1 MSLFAPSLDTGAVIV
16 DDASGHPE
24 SGHRS
29 DTVAETCLVRW
40 YGEVAEFF
48 HVSTHPRWC
57 VALDDVGSNH
67 SLRRPRPPV
76 FSTWGDAETWLAHQ
90 PPALVAS
97 CSIEP
102 YG

>member
-1 MSLFAPSLDTGAVIV
+1 MSLFTPSLDTGAVIV

-29 DTVAETCLVRW
+29 AALAETCLALW

-48 HVSTHPRWC
+48 HASTHPRWC
-57 VALDDVGSNH
+57 VALNDFESNH
-67 SLRRPRPPV
+67 ALRWHRTPD
-76 FSTWGDAETWLAHQ
+76 FSTWGEAETWLAHQ
-90 PPALVAS
+90 PPALIAS